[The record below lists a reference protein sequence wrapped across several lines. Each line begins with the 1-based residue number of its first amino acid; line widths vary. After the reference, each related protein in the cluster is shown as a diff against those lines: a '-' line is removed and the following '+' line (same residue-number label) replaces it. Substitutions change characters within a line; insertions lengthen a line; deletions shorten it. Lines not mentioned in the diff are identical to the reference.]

1 MRTIKYHWHLRQV
14 MANRG
19 LFATTELA
27 PLLAERGIE
36 LSPAQVHRL
45 VTQTPERLSLPILVA
60 LCDALGCTSEDL
72 IEGYVATGAGR
83 VRKVADNT
91 GGADAPPPPS
101 PKRPR
106 RADIVPPP
114 GPQPGGTSTQ

>member
-1 MRTIKYHWHLRQV
+1 MKTIKYHWHLRQV

-19 LFATTELA
+19 LFATTQLA

-45 VTQTPERLSLPILVA
+45 VTQVPERLSLPILVA
-60 LCDALGCTSEDL
+60 LCDALECSSEDL
-72 IEGYVATGAGR
+72 IERYEVTATGRRRRTAGTPDPDA
-83 VRKVADNT
+83 VAPT
-91 GGADAPPPPS
+91 V

-106 RADIVPPP
+106 RAQIVPPAP
-114 GPQPGGTSTQ
+114 

>member
-14 MANRG
+14 MASRG

-72 IEGYVATGAGR
+72 IEGYVATGVGR

-91 GGADAPPPPS
+91 GGADAPPLPPT
-101 PKRPR
+101 RPR
-106 RADIVPPP
+106 RADIVPPT
-114 GPQPGGTSTQ
+114 GPQPGGTPTQ

>member
-91 GGADAPPPPS
+91 GGADTAPLP

-106 RADIVPPP
+106 RADIVRPADL
-114 GPQPGGTSTQ
+114 QPGGAPTQ